1 MLGRKSLSSAGPVC
15 SPVILLPHNVSLGYS
30 LPSRPRGF
38 SVLSCLKLNCQHIFY
53 FWRNLASLL
62 AVSLACKEVKWK
74 SRGLKLKDLCPGVNL
89 ANHCLRYHLIG
100 PHLLTS
106 FWVPDPFYNLKR
118 TLTPTFTLKSA
129 FTPKHIKLCILC
141 SVVGG
146 EVHGPHG
153 NLKDPWLSSS
163 TRLISHELEY
173 PSGRFWSQSAGVWI
187 IPLLLAALLSLGEFI
202 ISSKPQFPHLW
213 SQDKNSTYLTG

>member
-38 SVLSCLKLNCQHIFY
+38 SVLSCLKLNCQHIVY

-141 SVVGG
+141 PWGG
-146 EVHGPHG
+146 GSRTSWKPQG
-153 NLKDPWLSSS
+153 S
-163 TRLISHELEY
+163 
-173 PSGRFWSQSAGVWI
+173 
-187 IPLLLAALLSLGEFI
+187 LAKQLHKAHFSWTI
-202 ISSKPQFPHLW
+202 ISKWQVLESECRSLNHSSAACCLVELGW
-213 SQDKNSTYLTG
+213 VHYLL